1 MFKDLFKK
9 LTNKLLEGLSVKKVL
24 LIILGAAVCSFGI
37 HNIHQRTA
45 ITEGGVIGMML
56 LIDRWLG
63 LPPAVIT
70 PVLDITCYALAFR
83 YLGGQFI
90 KISVISTVSVSLF
103 YDFWEMFPPMLPDL
117 SAYPLAAALAGG
129 VFVGIGVGLIVRQ
142 GGSSGGDDAL
152 ALTISH
158 VTRWRLSRAYLFT
171 DLVVLV
177 LSLSYIPLQRI
188 FFSLITVTLSSFLID
203 RVQDISFQ
211 RTSQAAQEGLTD

>member
-63 LPPAVIT
+63 FPPAVIT

-90 KISVISTVSVSLF
+90 KISVISTLSVSLF

-211 RTSQAAQEGLTD
+211 RTSQTAQEGLTD